1 LDKVSATH
9 TVNFIKVECWICRFL
24 IYATVTNIFTCSTVF
39 AEDYTAIATDPKT
52 KLQSMAVPVSV
63 ASLVQYAAQGDE
75 AIINLLLNTGLSVRA
90 VEPNRRVTA
99 LHNAAANGHSRLCKL
114 LIEQGADVNAK
125 DINGFTPLINAVY
138 AGQNETMRLL
148 LENKA
153 DSNAVPKSGS
163 TALNIAVQ
171 RNDMVSAELLLKAKA
186 SIDLVDTYGM
196 SPVAYA
202 KKLQRTA
209 MAQRFAVTE

>member
-1 LDKVSATH
+1 MLSFFC
-9 TVNFIKVECWICRFL
+9 TVAIGLLASSISLANESST
-24 IYATVTNIFTCSTVF
+24 TVLESKIR
-39 AEDYTAIATDPKT
+39 
-52 KLQSMAVPVSV
+52 LQSMAVPVSIP
-63 ASLVQYAAQGDE
+63 ALVQYAAQGDE
-75 AIINLLLNTGLSVRA
+75 IVVNLLLKTGIPVQAS
-90 VEPNRRVTA
+90 EPIRLVTA

-186 SIDLVDTYGM
+186 SIGLVDTYGM
-196 SPVAYA
+196 SPIAYA